1 MQDQMIREIE
11 GAAPEFVV
19 FEDDRIWER
28 RANSDPA
35 IFNWWDS
42 YRTNYARVGLAD
54 MTSPVDVEYRWG
66 ADAVKYGGMQGA
78 GLEVFR
84 RLRAHE

>member
-1 MQDQMIREIE
+1 
-11 GAAPEFVV
+11 
-19 FEDDRIWER
+19 
-28 RANSDPA
+28 
-35 IFNWWDS
+35 
-42 YRTNYARVGLAD
+42 